1 MTQRTKNRW
10 LGAFTLLELLV
21 SSAILGLVMFIM
33 LAAVDT
39 GMRLWKTA
47 EDKIQVDRE
56 ARTAL
61 SQITQDLQNII
72 NPPTPAPQPIFQDPD
87 ADGKFME
94 FLVLKPQ
101 DYQNQTDTAA
111 NNVGDV
117 CYVRYRL
124 ENNKI
129 YRAFADSGPTFEA
142 LQSNR
147 FPSGEDVVEEILAIN
162 VRTVEVVTQGI
173 YGEYQQSFSPQTRSL
188 FCYIQT
194 NEPSSFS
201 PNAPP
206 PRRVQH
212 FTATASIP
220 AQ

>member
-1 MTQRTKNRW
+1 MTNKR

-21 SSAILGLVMFIM
+21 SSAILGLVMFVM

-47 EDKIQVDRE
+47 EDKIKVDRE

-61 SQITQDLQNII
+61 SQISQDLQSMI
-72 NPPTPAPQPIFQDPD
+72 NPALPTPQPVFQMPDD

-94 FLVLKPQ
+94 FLVLKPREYQ
-101 DYQNQTDTAA
+101 DQTEAA
-111 NNVGDV
+111 KNVGDV

-129 YRAFADSGPTFEA
+129 YRAFADSEPTFEA
-142 LQSNR
+142 LRNNR
-147 FPSGEDVVEEILAIN
+147 FPGGDDVIEEILAIN
-162 VRTVEVVTQGI
+162 VRTVELKTQDKDG
-173 YGEYQQSFSPQTRSL
+173 GHQTTFTPETRSL
-188 FCYIQT
+188 FCYVQT
-194 NEPSSFS
+194 NEPSSFG
-201 PNAPP
+201 PNPAPA
-206 PRRVQH
+206 RKVQH
-212 FTATASIP
+212 FTVTASIP